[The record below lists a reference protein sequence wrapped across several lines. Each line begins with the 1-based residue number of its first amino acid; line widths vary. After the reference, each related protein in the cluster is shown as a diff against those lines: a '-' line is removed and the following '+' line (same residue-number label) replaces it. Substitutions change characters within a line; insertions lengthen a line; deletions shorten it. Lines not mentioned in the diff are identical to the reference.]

1 MEGKWKA
8 ENPDSG
14 TGSDVRFT
22 TPPIIEICAWEAEEV
37 TAAGL
42 GKRKEGIRGTR
53 ERVRGNG
60 KGQAEPIVT

>member
-1 MEGKWKA
+1 MESKWKA

-14 TGSDVRFT
+14 SGSNVRIT

-53 ERVRGNG
+53 GRER
-60 KGQAEPIVT
+60 E